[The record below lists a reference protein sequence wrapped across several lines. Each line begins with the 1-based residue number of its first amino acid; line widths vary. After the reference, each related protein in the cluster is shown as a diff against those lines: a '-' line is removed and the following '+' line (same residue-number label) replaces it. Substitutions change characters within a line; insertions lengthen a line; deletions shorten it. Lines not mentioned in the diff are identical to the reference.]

1 MNTLNHHDIPM
12 GFGMAL
18 AQNTDAMQYFSNL
31 SDEEKRSVISGTHAL
46 HSKAEMQHYVNELG
60 QKNHSHI

>member
-1 MNTLNHHDIPM
+1 MNTLNHDEIPM

-31 SDEEKRSVISGTHAL
+31 SEDEKRAVISGTHSI
-46 HSKAEMQHYVNELG
+46 HSKAEMQNYVNQLS
-60 QKNHSHI
+60 QKNTSTI